1 MPAWRWRLTDEIDEV
16 LGALHGDKQKVLKGQ
31 LKGIEQEI
39 VERRLIAAD
48 TSLSVNDELT
58 ELGSEIS
65 NLRHADENQPDV
77 ERKDRM
83 VLEREKLD
91 LTKELRVEERDAWKD
106 VQQLKREEREVEKE
120 LVGNEQRH
128 KRTKELL

>member
-1 MPAWRWRLTDEIDEV
+1 LTDEIDEV

-31 LKGIEQEI
+31 LKGIEEEI

-48 TSLSVNDELT
+48 TSLSVNDQLT
-58 ELGSEIS
+58 ELGSEIA
-65 NLRHADENQPDV
+65 NLRHADENQSDI

>member
-1 MPAWRWRLTDEIDEV
+1 LTDEIDEV

-31 LKGIEQEI
+31 MKGIEQEI

-48 TSLSVNDELT
+48 TSLAVNDELM
-58 ELGSEIS
+58 ELGSEIA
-65 NLRHADENQPDV
+65 NLRPAHEHDPDV
-77 ERKDRM
+77 ARKDRM

-91 LTKELRVEERDAWKD
+91 LTKELRIEERDAWKD
-106 VQQLKREEREVEKE
+106 VQQLRREEREVEKE

-128 KRTKELL
+128 RRTKELL